1 MKLSLPANPRILIIR
16 MSSLGDLFHAL
27 PVAREL
33 KRQLGATIDWVT
45 QPEYAELVECFSD
58 VDRVIVFPRKKF
70 VQSAWWFVK
79 SLRRNRYDAV
89 IDLQGL
95 GKSVLAARLA
105 RSRVRIGPSYHREG
119 ARFFYTHVAG
129 RKNKN
134 RHAVDEALDAVR
146 YLGLEPAASEF
157 PVKFPELPLEGTR
170 RVVMVPCSRWDTK
183 NWPPEKFIELGLK
196 LSAARPD
203 ITLFLAG
210 SPADTAACERIEQ
223 GLGGRVVNLCG
234 KTSLVGLGSVLRSAS
249 LVITVDS
256 GPMHMAAA
264 IGTPVLAVFGATD
277 PVRTGPYGDKN
288 RVVTYEGKLDCRPCL
303 ARTCRRGDLRCLAAL
318 DADRVLAAALEML
331 GS

>member
-33 KRQLGATIDWVT
+33 KKQLGATIDWVT

-70 VQSAWWFVK
+70 VRSAWWFIK

-95 GKSVLAARLA
+95 GKSVLATRLA
-105 RSRVRIGPSYHREG
+105 RSRVRVGPSYHREG

-129 RKNKN
+129 QRNKS
-134 RHAVDEALDAVR
+134 RHAVDEELDVVR
-146 YLGLEPAASEF
+146 YLGLESSAIEF
-157 PVKFPELPLEGTR
+157 PVHFPEMPLEGNR
-170 RVVMVPCSRWDTK
+170 RVVMVPCSRWITK
-183 NWPPEKFIELGLK
+183 NWPPEKFVKLGRGLT
-196 LSAARPD
+196 AARPD
-203 ITLFLAG
+203 LTLFLAG
-210 SPADTAACERIEQ
+210 SPADAEVCRRIEA
-223 GLGGRVVNLCG
+223 GMGGRVVNLCG
-234 KTSLVGLGSVLRSAS
+234 KTSLVGLGSVLRAAD

-264 IGTPVLAVFGATD
+264 IGVPGLAVFGATD
-277 PVRTGPYGDKN
+277 PVRTGPYGEQH

-303 ARTCRRGDLRCLAAL
+303 ARTCRRGDLRCLTAL
-318 DADRVLAAALEML
+318 DADRVLSAALEML